1 MKINY
6 SSPIN
11 NTGYGLAS
19 INILRELAQ
28 IADVTYYPIGQPSV
42 NNQYD
47 HDLIM
52 SLLRKR
58 MEVDINAI
66 NFKIWHQF
74 DLLEH
79 IGRGKYIA
87 YPFFELDTFND
98 YEKNNLK
105 VPDSICVSSKWGQE
119 VLLKN
124 GIDSESFVVPL
135 GVNRNIFNNTIKR
148 TRSDDKYIFLNIG
161 KWEVRKGHDI
171 LFSLFNK
178 AFPDQKDVELWIL
191 ASEKTN
197 SYSSPDELK
206 QWKNM
211 YGSDRIKLFSGF
223 DTQEEIAQLIANADC
238 GLYPSRAEGWN
249 LELLETMSM
258 GKPAIATNY
267 SAHTEFCTPDNCY
280 LVNIDETEKAFDGKA
295 FQGQGNWAKLGNN
308 QIENFIEHMRYVYN
322 NRINSNDKGIE
333 TAQKYSWSN
342 SAHQVLRCMNTYS

>member
-42 NNQYD
+42 NNQND

-52 SLLRKR
+52 SLLKKR
-58 MEVDINAI
+58 MQVDINAI

-119 VLLKN
+119 ILLKN

-148 TRSDDKYIFLNIG
+148 TRSDDKYVFLNIG

-171 LFSLFNK
+171 LFSLFNE

-211 YGSDRIKLFSGF
+211 YGSDRIKLFDGF
-223 DTQEEIAQLIANADC
+223 DTQEEIAKLIADADC

-267 SAHTEFCTPDNCY
+267 SAHTEFCTSDNCY

-295 FQGQGNWAKLGNN
+295 FQGQGNWAKLGKN
-308 QIENFIEHMRYVYN
+308 QIENIIEHMRYVYK
-322 NRINSNDKGIE
+322 NRIMANPYGIE
-333 TAQKYSWSN
+333 TAKKYSWEN
-342 SAHQVLRCMNTYS
+342 AAQQLVRCISK